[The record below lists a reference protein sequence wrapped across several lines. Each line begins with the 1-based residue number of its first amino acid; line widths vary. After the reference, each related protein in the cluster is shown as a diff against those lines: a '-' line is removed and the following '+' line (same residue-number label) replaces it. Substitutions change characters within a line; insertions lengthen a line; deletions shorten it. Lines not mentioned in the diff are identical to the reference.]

1 MSVSS
6 AGTTNPLCAVFI
18 LYNITFNPMPALQ
31 KWLEYSV
38 LAATYSCLTTTIGA
52 DGLNCR
58 VRNENGCN
66 TVAKPPT
73 HNIRISNVHQRTCS
87 LKTEGDIT
95 KDLRDSQNSFW
106 EFCRDISTPRLKR
119 LLAFHLA
126 PVNVVISHD
135 PQMIHNLGVGFPL
148 ICFQRLS
155 FPDIATGRCHWRDSP
170 QTRGQ
175 FISVLSSLFYPTSIA
190 GLGHFPDFS

>member
-6 AGTTNPLCAVFI
+6 AGTTNPLCVVFI

-73 HNIRISNVHQRTCS
+73 HNIRFSSLSETCS
-87 LKTEGDIT
+87 LKTEGDNLKERIFYSPPSHKAT
-95 KDLRDSQNSFW
+95 KG
-106 EFCRDISTPRLKR
+106 T
-119 LLAFHLA
+119 A
-126 PVNVVISHD
+126 
-135 PQMIHNLGVGFPL
+135 
-148 ICFQRLS
+148 RLS
-155 FPDIATGRCHWRDSP
+155 QFLSRVLIGGLVRLGSSDYSP
-170 QTRGQ
+170 ST
-175 FISVLSSLFYPTSIA
+175 
-190 GLGHFPDFS
+190 